1 MMMEVRGKGKK
12 TKRLMKMFVL
22 TKGECV
28 FDAMRER
35 ERDQGSF
42 NLSCDSVVGVTG
54 HQLLPPSSLVRSGLA
69 TEECNEIDENRAA

>member
-1 MMMEVRGKGKK
+1 
-12 TKRLMKMFVL
+12 MKMIVL

-42 NLSCDSVVGVTG
+42 SLFCDSVVGVTG
-54 HQLLPPSSLVRSGLA
+54 NQLLPPSSLVRSGLA